1 MSTRIVERHGIRRLI
16 PKCRQYFRPIVP
28 LQYVWLNRKKGA
40 AMNQTDK
47 VLYTAAVHTTGG
59 REGPR
64 LRRHCCK
71 TSLAKPRAPGAWCMK
86 SQAFRSAP
94 RSSWKEALCQLQ
106 DLQRRR

>member
-1 MSTRIVERHGIRRLI
+1 MRAMRARGFNGYEDLELVNL
-16 PKCRQYFRPIVP
+16 PKPEVSDGKV
-28 LQYVWLNRKKGA
+28 L
-40 AMNQTDK
+40 

-71 TSLAKPRAPGAWCMK
+71 TSLAKPRAPAAWCME

-94 RSSWKEALCQLQ
+94 RSSWKSFLS
-106 DLQRRR
+106 

>member
-1 MSTRIVERHGIRRLI
+1 MRAMRARGFNGYEDLELVNL
-16 PKCRQYFRPIVP
+16 PKPEVSDGKV
-28 LQYVWLNRKKGA
+28 L
-40 AMNQTDK
+40 

-71 TSLAKPRAPGAWCMK
+71 TSLAKPRALAAWCME

-94 RSSWKEALCQLQ
+94 RSSWKSFLS
-106 DLQRRR
+106 